1 MLLRL
6 TINGRRKSF
15 GYYADEI
22 DAAKV
27 YDEAAT
33 ELFGKFATVNL
44 PKPVQTQDRLFPE

>member
-22 DAAKV
+22 EAAKA
-27 YDEAAT
+27 YDR
-33 ELFGKFATVNL
+33 G
-44 PKPVQTQDRLFPE
+44 RLFKIFDIPVSFSADK